1 MVCQNCSAANGDDSV
16 FCGKCG
22 SRLGETVGNVSA
34 RLRTVEDQ
42 LDASRHG
49 ISPQNLEIEAAERI
63 IARVETQTKRF
74 LFFAGIP
81 AAIAALALTI
91 IWGKGAWTLND
102 FATRARDSV
111 GLVLTQAQ
119 SVAART
125 NDTAHDALQ
134 TSKQVELQI
143 ETTRKEITTLKEEVD
158 GRSADVQKLSSE
170 LRDAQSKVDI
180 LEKQVGSGS
189 QQVQKMLA
197 QVSVAQTAKTET
209 DIETYY
215 PLYGRHVAKSRAGVI
230 DPTKKPSGAV
240 WVSVALSLTQSPSVG
255 SKQVAKGIEALHDKY
270 TIVLGSIGVLA
281 QTEHGSQWV
290 GTFLDENS
298 CTYWVKPPLQVP
310 CIIYFQE
317 SMRKSALEVRDAFRD
332 AQVVPDNKVIYINP
346 RDLSADQQETLA
358 LSGMDIAVILG
369 KQ

>member
-1 MVCQNCSAANGDDSV
+1 MVCQNCSAPNDDDSA

-42 LDASRHG
+42 LDASRRA
-49 ISPQNLEIEAAERI
+49 ISPQNLEIETAERI
-63 IARVETQTKRF
+63 IARVETRTKQF

-91 IWGKGAWTLND
+91 IWGRGAWTLSE
-102 FATRARDSV
+102 FAARARDSV

-119 SVAART
+119 SVAAHA

-134 TSKQVELQI
+134 TSKQVASQI
-143 ETTRKEITTLKEEVD
+143 ETTRNEITTLKEEVSR
-158 GRSADVQKLSSE
+158 RSADVQRLNSE
-170 LRDAQSKVDI
+170 LQDAQSKVDA
-180 LEKQVGSGS
+180 LEKQVGTGS
-189 QQVQKMLA
+189 KQVQKMLA
-197 QVSVAQTAKTET
+197 QVSTVQTAKTET
-209 DIETYY
+209 DIETLY
-215 PLYGRHVAKSRAGVI
+215 PLYGRHVAQSRAGRI
-230 DPTKKPSGAV
+230 DPTTKPAGAV

-270 TIVLGSIGVLA
+270 TITLGPIGVLA

-298 CTYWVKPPLQVP
+298 CTYWVKPPSQVP
-310 CIIYFQE
+310 CIIYFHE
-317 SMRKSALEVRDAFRD
+317 SMRKAALEVRDAFRD

-346 RDLSADQQETLA
+346 KDLSADHQETLA
-358 LSGMDIAVILG
+358 LSGMDIAVVLG